1 MNTTA
6 KTIVELES
14 LAERITSQTFRSLFH
29 YAKKKDLAAS
39 QLGSLMRM
47 SRGGKRSI
55 MRIGGEMSMTG
66 PAMSQMIDRLVAQG
80 LVTRKEDPE
89 DRRARLIDLTP
100 LGVELVAGC
109 KKAQVGWVEAIAAR
123 LDEKETEKV
132 IEVSR
137 LLAAKLDEMD
147 AESPYRHGCEKENRE

>member
-1 MNTTA
+1 MNRAA

-14 LAERITSQTFRSLFH
+14 LAERITSQTYRAVFR
-29 YAKKKDLAAS
+29 YAKDQDIAAT
-39 QLGSLMRM
+39 QIGSLMRM

-55 MRIGGEMSMTG
+55 MRIGGDLSMTG
-66 PAMSQMIDRLVAQG
+66 PAMSQMIDRFVAQG
-80 LVTRKEDPE
+80 LVTRKEDPD
-89 DRRARLIDLTP
+89 DRRAKLIDLTP
-100 LGVELVAGC
+100 LGAELVAGC

>member
-1 MNTTA
+1 MDAEPT
-6 KTIVELES
+6 TIVELES

-29 YAKKKDLAAS
+29 YAKERDLAAS

-80 LVTRKEDPE
+80 LVTRKEDPD
-89 DRRARLIDLTP
+89 DRRSRLIDLTP
-100 LGVELVAGC
+100 LGAELVAGC
-109 KKAQVGWVEAIAAR
+109 KKAQVGWVKDVAAR
-123 LDEKETEKV
+123 LVAEERRTVVEAAIILASKLET
-132 IEVSR
+132 
-137 LLAAKLDEMD
+137 LDS
-147 AESPYRHGCEKENRE
+147 ESECGREHEKENRE